1 MIPAAETPQGSAVSD
16 RSAAP
21 PASDRLAS
29 LFARQRVYQHAVR
42 ATTAA
47 QRIEKL
53 RRFEQALLARRAEVV
68 AAVRADYER
77 PEFEVDL
84 SESAI
89 VLLELRHL
97 LRNLRRW
104 MRPRRVSTPLSISGT
119 ASEIR
124 AEPRGVVLII
134 SPWNYPIHLSFLPLI
149 AAVAAGNCVI
159 LKPSE
164 LTPNCAAWMRSFLAP
179 LFPEDEVAVIEGDVA
194 EVTAL
199 LKLPFDHIFF
209 TGSPAVGK
217 IVMRAAAEHL
227 TSVTLELGGKS
238 PAFVDETADL
248 QVAAE
253 KICWGKF
260 TNAGQSCI
268 APDYVLVDERVREA
282 FTVALRRRLD
292 ESFGAGEA
300 ARRASIDFGRMVNAR
315 HHQRV
320 RELLDAA
327 VAGGAEI
334 VCGGEM
340 DPATRYI
347 APTLVTNVRADMA
360 LLREEIFGPVLPI
373 VAYQTLDEGIAFI
386 NAREKPLAV
395 YVFSR
400 SPSNV
405 ESILDRTSAGGTC
418 VNESLLQYFNVHL
431 PFGGAGNS
439 GIGRAH
445 GHAAFLAFSNERG
458 VLRRLF
464 PNPLVRWLYPPFGP
478 KSRWLLNLLARY
490 F

>member
-1 MIPAAETPQGSAVSD
+1 MIPAAESPQAV
-16 RSAAP
+16 AAP
-21 PASDRLAS
+21 ASPPQAADRLAG
-29 LFARQRVYQHAVR
+29 LFARQRVHQHAVR

-53 RRFEQALLARRAEVV
+53 RRFERALLARRPEVV
-68 AAVRADYER
+68 TAVRADYQR

-97 LRNLRRW
+97 LRHLRRW

-119 ASEIR
+119 GSEVR

-134 SPWNYPIHLSFLPLI
+134 SPWNYPIHLSLLPLI
-149 AAVAAGNCVI
+149 SAVAAGNCVI

-164 LTPNCAAWMRSFLAP
+164 LTPNCAAWMREFLAP
-179 LFPEDEVAVIEGDVA
+179 LFPEDEVAVVEGDVA

-217 IVMRAAAEHL
+217 IIMRAAAEHL
-227 TSVTLELGGKS
+227 SSVTLELGGKS
-238 PAFVDETADL
+238 PAIVDESADV
-248 QVAAE
+248 QIAAE
-253 KICWGKF
+253 KISWGKF

-282 FTVALRRRLD
+282 FTTALRRRLD
-292 ESFGAGEA
+292 ESFGADAA
-300 ARRASIDFGRMVNAR
+300 ARGVSPDFGRMVNAR

-320 RELLDAA
+320 RALLDDA

-340 DPATRYI
+340 DASTNYI
-347 APTLVTNVRADMA
+347 APTLVKNVQGDAA

-373 VAYQTLDEGIAFI
+373 VSFHTLDEAVAFI
-386 NAREKPLAV
+386 NARDKPLAL
-395 YVFSR
+395 YLFSR
-400 SPSNV
+400 SPANV
-405 ESILDRTSAGGTC
+405 ESILNRTSAGGTC
-418 VNESLLQYFNVHL
+418 VNESLLQYFNMNL
-431 PFGGAGNS
+431 PFGGAGHS

-464 PNPLVRWLYPPFGP
+464 PNPLVRWLYPPFGARS
-478 KSRWLLNLLARY
+478 KWLLNLLSKY